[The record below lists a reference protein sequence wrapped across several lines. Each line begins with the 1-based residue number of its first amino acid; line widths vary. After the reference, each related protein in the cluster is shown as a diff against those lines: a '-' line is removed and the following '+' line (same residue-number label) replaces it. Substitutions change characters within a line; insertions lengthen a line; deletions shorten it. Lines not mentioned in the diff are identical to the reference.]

1 MAEDF
6 KKYLASEVL
15 IEQRTI
21 SYRNVSRA
29 LKVHVNAAK
38 CMLYEFYEF
47 QNAKKPQSVYAT
59 YLLSGVKKRPT
70 LAVATNGTAKGHM
83 TDCDPDE
90 HIPSS
95 PPPFTS
101 SMLEPSQQ
109 SSHVEEQ
116 EAREVPVRTITLVR
130 EEALKAIEE
139 DYETITSI
147 HIYSLSPGRLQDL
160 IALTDVSRGLFT
172 NGLEDEHGK
181 IFGVIQNPEVRR
193 RKGKRQTVSGG
204 PASKPKPQPL
214 KEETKKSSFSNL
226 KPTPQGSTSSDPP
239 VKPDESSRPSSRDS
253 ASISSSTKQPA
264 PRRSASDIFKAFA
277 KTGPRKPAPTATPQ
291 SNGGDQDTAMN
302 DADEGESEDEALF
315 LDTGTRK
322 SAISNKRLS
331 DAKKEREDKAAKLRK
346 MMESDD
352 EEEAAAPSVAE
363 ATGLKNDE
371 PPAAKKGTDA
381 DTDTKEEEAGDQI
394 AWSDSDTERTHASK
408 DKPAQDADADVD
420 AAAAPQQRRRRG
432 KRKVMQKR
440 TTKEDGYLVTR
451 EEAVWESFSED
462 EPEPPPPAR
471 AVTKEAFA
479 APKSSLKTQSQSQS
493 QNQNQAGKT
502 TGPGAKKK
510 GGGGGGGGNIM
521 SFFGKKNA

>member
-21 SYRNVSRA
+21 SYRNISRA

-59 YLLSGVKKRPT
+59 YLLSGTKKRPT
-70 LAVATNGTAKGHM
+70 LAVATNGTTSGHAH
-83 TDCDPDE
+83 DYDPDE

-109 SSHVEEQ
+109 SSHVEEEEPKQ
-116 EAREVPVRTITLVR
+116 TPVRTVTLVR
-130 EEALKAIEE
+130 EDALEGMKDE
-139 DYETITSI
+139 YETITSM
-147 HIYSLSPGRLQDL
+147 HIYSLSPARIQDL
-160 IALTDVSRGLFT
+160 VTLTDISRGLFT
-172 NGLEDEHGK
+172 NGFEDEHNK
-181 IFGVIQNPEVRR
+181 IYGVIQNPDVRR
-193 RKGKRQTVSGG
+193 RKGKRPAIPGG
-204 PASKPKPQPL
+204 ASKTQPA
-214 KEETKKSSFSNL
+214 KEETKKPSFSHT
-226 KPTPQGSTSSDPP
+226 KPTPKGLTSAPL
-239 VKPDESSRPSSRDS
+239 VKTEEPSRPSSRDS
-253 ASISSSTKQPA
+253 TSTSSSAKQPTLK
-264 PRRSASDIFKAFA
+264 RDASDLFKAFA
-277 KTGPRKPAPTATPQ
+277 KHGQRKSTPAATPK
-291 SNGGDQDTAMN
+291 SASQDPDTTMN

-322 SAISNKRLS
+322 SATSKKRAS
-331 DAKKEREDKAAKLRK
+331 DVKKEREDKAAKLRK

-352 EEEAAAPSVAE
+352 EEEAAAPSVEE

-381 DTDTKEEEAGDQI
+381 HAETKNDDGDDQV
-394 AWSDSDTERTHASK
+394 AWSESDTEKKQASK
-408 DKPAQDADADVD
+408 PDQDA
-420 AAAAPQQRRRRG
+420 APTRRRRG

-440 TTKEDGYLVTR
+440 TFKEDGYLVTR

-462 EPEPPPPAR
+462 EPEPPPPTR
-471 AVTKEAFA
+471 AVKKETATLKST
-479 APKSSLKTQSQSQS
+479 PKTQTQGSTQSQGQS
-493 QNQNQAGKT
+493 QAGKA
-502 TGPGAKKK
+502 GSGAKKK
-510 GGGGGGGGNIM
+510 AGGGGNIM

>member
-21 SYRNVSRA
+21 SYRNISRVF
-29 LKVHVNAAK
+29 KVHVNAAK

-59 YLLSGVKKRPT
+59 YLLSGIKKRPT
-70 LAVATNGTAKGHM
+70 LAVATNGTARGH
-83 TDCDPDE
+83 TNDYDPDE

-109 SSHVEEQ
+109 SSHVGEE
-116 EAREVPVRTITLVR
+116 EANQVPVRTVTLVR
-130 EEALKAIEE
+130 EEALEAMKE

-147 HIYSLSPGRLQDL
+147 HIYSLSPARIQDL
-160 IALTDVSRGLFT
+160 VALTDISRGLFT
-172 NGLEDEHGK
+172 NGLEDENGK
-181 IFGVIQNPEVRR
+181 IYGMIQNPDVRR
-193 RKGKRQTVSGG
+193 RKGRRPGIPGG
-204 PASKPKPQPL
+204 PASKSQPV
-214 KEETKKSSFSNL
+214 KEETKRSSLSHT
-226 KPTPQGSTSSDPP
+226 KPTPKGAYSAPP
-239 VKPDESSRPSSRDS
+239 VKTEESSRPSSRDS
-253 ASISSSTKQPA
+253 PSISSSTKQP
-264 PRRSASDIFKAFA
+264 PTLKRNGSDLFRAFA
-277 KTGPRKPAPTATPQ
+277 KHGPRKSTPTAATPQ
-291 SNGGDQDTAMN
+291 PNSPDQDTTMN

-322 SAISNKRLS
+322 SAITSKKRTS

-352 EEEAAAPSVAE
+352 EEEAAAPSVE
-363 ATGLKNDE
+363 KATGLQTDE

-381 DTDTKEEEAGDQI
+381 DADAGADTDAKDDDAAAEQV
-394 AWSDSDTERTHASK
+394 AWSESDSEKKQASK
-408 DKPAQDADADVD
+408 DKSEQDAATDA
-420 AAAAPQQRRRRG
+420 PKRRRRG

-462 EPEPPPPAR
+462 EPEPAQA
-471 AVTKEAFA
+471 AVKKEAVSA
-479 APKSSLKTQSQSQS
+479 APKSTPKTTQSQGPTPQS
-493 QNQNQAGKT
+493 QK
-502 TGPGAKKK
+502 PSAKKK
-510 GGGGGGGGNIM
+510 GGGGGNIM